1 MLLLDHTVSIR
12 QACNILF
19 RSPRFSLL
27 DNVRQRIGQ
36 VDMLAAAFR
45 FAVVVGIVVA
55 DQAVMGLLAGEAFG
69 LVIIQSFQL
78 IAQTDK
84 SHRRLGDTRT
94 QIPTARLQPVR
105 LHRAT
110 MLALQPPRI
119 DRPFIGKP
127 WIARVVASP

>member
-1 MLLLDHTVSIR
+1 
-12 QACNILF
+12 
-19 RSPRFSLL
+19 
-27 DNVRQRIGQ
+27 
-36 VDMLAAAFR
+36 MLAAAFR

-94 QIPTARLQPVR
+94 QIPTARLQPIR

-110 MLALQPPRI
+110 MLALQPP
-119 DRPFIGKP
+119 
-127 WIARVVASP
+127 